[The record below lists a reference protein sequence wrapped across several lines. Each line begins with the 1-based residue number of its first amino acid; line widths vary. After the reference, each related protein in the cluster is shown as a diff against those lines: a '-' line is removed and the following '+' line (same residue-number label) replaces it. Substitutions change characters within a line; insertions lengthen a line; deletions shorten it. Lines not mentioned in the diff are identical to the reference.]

1 MPSHDIES
9 FRRGV
14 TGNARNVL
22 RAFAVVLAATTFI
35 ALASGTAL
43 AATSGGSAAPTTGQQ
58 QTTGTSH
65 PSGGAAAQPTRKKKR
80 KAHKASHHVKLP
92 AELKKIAMCESGDN
106 PRAVSPSGRYRGKY
120 QFDMETWRS
129 MGGKGDPA
137 KAPEWYQDK
146 IALKLYRERGTAPW
160 PNCA

>member
-1 MPSHDIES
+1 MPNDIES
-9 FRRGV
+9 YRRWGAPRPGSFV
-14 TGNARNVL
+14 
-22 RAFAVVLAATTFI
+22 RAFAVAVGATASL

-43 AATSGGSAAPTTGQQ
+43 GATSGGTAAPTTDQQ
-58 QTTGTSH
+58 QTTASSQ
-65 PSGGAAAQPTRKKKR
+65 PSGGAAAQPTTKKHKKHKSR
-80 KAHKASHHVKLP
+80 KAHHIKLP
-92 AELKKIAMCESGDN
+92 KELKKIAMCESGGD
-106 PRAVSPSGRYRGKY
+106 PHAVSPSGRYRGKY

-146 IALKLYRERGTAPW
+146 IALKLYRARGTAPW

>member
-1 MPSHDIES
+1 MANHDIGQV
-9 FRRGV
+9 RRTRGGAATLGRRV
-14 TGNARNVL
+14 
-22 RAFAVVLAATTFI
+22 FAVAVVTTAAIASTT
-35 ALASGTAL
+35 GTAL
-43 AATSGGSAAPTTGQQ
+43 AADGSGGSYPPQ
-58 QTTGTSH
+58 
-65 PSGGAAAQPTRKKKR
+65 PSGGSPAGSTHHKKH

-92 AELKKIAMCESGDN
+92 KELKKIAMCESGGN

-129 MGGKGDPA
+129 VGGKGDPA

-146 IALKLYRERGTAPW
+146 LALKLYRERGTAPW